1 MAKKADE
8 AAARAL
14 FEAGKKAARRAFE
27 DLGLSEEEKAVREAE
42 RAREAKLR
50 RYKWIAIGV
59 GVLVLVLA
67 LIFLIAKIW
76 MWVLILAA
84 LGVGGYLAYRWARAK
99 LTAPP
104 EIKVVQA
111 KREEEPP
118 PSPKVVAVLPPKRD
132 REDEA
137 ARIERE
143 LEALKKK
150 VEK

>member
-14 FEAGKKAARRAFE
+14 FEAGKNAAKRALE
-27 DLGLSEEEKAVREAE
+27 DFGLSEEEKAVREAE

-59 GVLVLVLA
+59 GGLIVILA

-76 MWVLILAA
+76 MWVLLLTA
-84 LGVGGYLAYRWARAK
+84 LGVGGYLAYRWARAR
-99 LTAPP
+99 LSAPP

-111 KREEEPP
+111 KREEDVPP
-118 PSPKVVAVLPPKRD
+118 PKVVAVLPPKRD